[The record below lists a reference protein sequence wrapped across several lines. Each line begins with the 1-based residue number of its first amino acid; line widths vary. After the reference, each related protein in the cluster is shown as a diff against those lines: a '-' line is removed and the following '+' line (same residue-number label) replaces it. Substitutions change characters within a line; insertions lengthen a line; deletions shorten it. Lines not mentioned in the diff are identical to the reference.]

1 MVDNEVLRILY
12 GGVTTIPEFNYE
24 TLSAPPLN
32 QILWHPNDIGDLR
45 SIATS
50 IRYSGDINKKYILID
65 EIMERRAMKRLAA
78 GTNRVVYRHLELPSI
93 VTKVAIDS
101 EGIKNNPDEFRCQH
115 YIKPFCTKV
124 FETSRCGTVGTFERV
139 ERITSRYEFAS
150 IADDIYDLITN
161 ALIGK
166 YVLEDIGTNFMYNYG
181 IRPGFGPV
189 ILDFPY
195 VYELDGAKLYCDQVL
210 EDGTICGGEIDYDDG
225 FNFLT
230 CSKCGRLFRA
240 SDLSKPRK
248 ESGIFVQ
255 ANKKGALDMIVEV
268 CRGNDVIRKKEYKDT
283 TQFMKTKKDLTKQ
296 KRKREKN
303 SLPIAIGTY
312 GKKSYKEALDEYNE
326 KMGYEDETVY
336 TEKDEDRSVG
346 VYSREYVVEGSQ
358 STDDAVQYGGLPS
371 GIVVEASTD
380 IQVER
385 CFGNTPTVKEEE
397 ETVVPETEDTALDV
411 SEDDKEPIVD
421 DSVVESPVEDI
432 TPTTDDNTEENYHT
446 IDISDSVD
454 IIDKADSATI
464 DIPQDNDNVEPETS
478 ELPISD
484 PDPETPKLVSAI
496 SFGDDEEEDPLLQE
510 SIVSKTV
517 MIKPN
522 PSRQR
527 SRKFDS
533 EFYNTKGK

>member
-1 MVDNEVLRILY
+1 MVQVVDNEVLRILY

-24 TLSAPPLN
+24 TLSAPPLS

-50 IRYSGDINKKYILID
+50 IRYSGNINKKYILID

-210 EDGTICGGEIDYDDG
+210 DDGTICGGEIDYDDG

-240 SDLSKPRK
+240 SDLSKSRK

-255 ANKKGALDMIVEV
+255 ANKKGALDMIVEI
-268 CRGNDVIRKKEYKDT
+268 CRGNEVIRKKEFKDT
-283 TQFMKTKKDLTKQ
+283 TQFMKTKKDLTKP

-312 GKKSYKEALDEYNE
+312 GRKSYKEALNEYNE
-326 KMGYEDETVY
+326 KMGYAAEYVE
-336 TEKDEDRSVG
+336 EEESGRVG
-346 VYSREYVVEGSQ
+346 IYAREYVVEGSQ
-358 STDDAVQYGGLPS
+358 SVDDAIRYGGLPS
-371 GIVVEASTD
+371 GVVVETSTD

-385 CFGNTPTVKEEE
+385 CYGDTPVVEEETITPETDDTDIIVSEEE
-397 ETVVPETEDTALDV
+397 EAESTGDVVIESPVEEDIVPNTDG
-411 SEDDKEPIVD
+411 PIVD
-421 DSVVESPVEDI
+421 DSRLLLF
-432 TPTTDDNTEENYHT
+432 DNMAIVDEVADATL
-446 IDISDSVD
+446 ISD
-454 IIDKADSATI
+454 
-464 DIPQDNDNVEPETS
+464 NDEAESETS
-478 ELPISD
+478 EPSVPE
-484 PDPETPKLVSAI
+484 PDPEIPKLVSAI
-496 SFGDDEEEDPLLQE
+496 DFGDDDTDDPSLQE
-510 SIVSKTV
+510 STISKTIIV
-517 MIKPN
+517 KPN

-527 SRKFDS
+527 SRKYDS
-533 EFYNTKGK
+533 EFYNTRGK

>member
-1 MVDNEVLRILY
+1 MVDNEVLRVLY

-50 IRYSGDINKKYILID
+50 IRYSGNINKKYILID

-124 FETSRCGTVGTFERV
+124 FETSTCGTVGIFERV

-210 EDGTICGGEIDYDDG
+210 DDGTICGGEIDYDDG

-240 SDLSKPRK
+240 SDLSKSRK

-268 CRGNDVIRKKEYKDT
+268 CRGNDVIRKKEFKDT

-303 SLPIAIGTY
+303 SLPVAIGTY

-326 KMGYEDETVY
+326 KIGYDAEYV
-336 TEKDEDRSVG
+336 EKEENNSVG
-346 VYSREYVVEGSQ
+346 IYAREYVVEGSQ
-358 STDDAVQYGGLPS
+358 STEDAIRHGGLPS
-371 GIVVEASTD
+371 GVVVETSTD

-385 CFGNTPTVKEEE
+385 CYGDAPVVKEEE
-397 ETVVPETEDTALDV
+397 TVAPETDDTDTTV
-411 SEDDKEPIVD
+411 SEEEEVKEEPVYD
-421 DSVVESPVEDI
+421 VMVESPVEKD
-432 TPTTDDNTEENYHT
+432 TVPSTDDT
-446 IDISDSVD
+446 IVD
-454 IIDKADSATI
+454 NSTLLLFDHMATIDKADSATLVI
-464 DIPQDNDNVEPETS
+464 SDNDEAESETPEPS
-478 ELPISD
+478 IPD
-484 PDPETPKLVSAI
+484 PDPEIPKLVSAI
-496 SFGDDEEEDPLLQE
+496 SFGDDESDGDNPSLQE
-510 SIVSKTV
+510 STISKTIIV
-517 MIKPN
+517 KPN

-527 SRKFDS
+527 SRKYDS
-533 EFYNTKGK
+533 EFYNTRGK